1 MAAAA
6 VLQDER
12 VSHTVDTF
20 QVRYVSD
27 AVWAAS
33 RVRALGLRFGM
44 RWRARHE
51 LSVVVSELV
60 TNAVKFAG
68 SGTVTVRQLT
78 SPKAGLEVEVEDHGP
93 GVADPELAVLDGY
106 SEGAMVPADKDP
118 RGRRGLGSGLSAVKR
133 LSDELQIV
141 SPSEGRTRVVARKY
155 LPVER

>member
-1 MAAAA
+1 MPA
-6 VLQDER
+6 VASPQDAR
-12 VSHTVDTF
+12 APHTVDTF
-20 QVRYVSD
+20 QVRYMSD

-33 RVRALGLRFGM
+33 RIRALGLRFGM

-78 SPKAGLEVEVEDHGP
+78 SPKVGIEVEVLDRGP

-106 SEGAMVPADKDP
+106 SEGAMVPPDRDP
-118 RGRRGLGSGLSAVKR
+118 RGRRGLGSGLSAAKR
-133 LSDELQIV
+133 LSDELLIFC
-141 SPSEGRTRVVARKY
+141 PREGGTRVVARKY
-155 LPVER
+155 LPVDC